1 MTPSFVSQTSPTPS
15 ASVSVCS
22 RFQSFGQ
29 LSHASP
35 TPSASESFCEAFG
48 TLGQL
53 STRSPTPSPSASE
66 GPDCGEWGSGSQ
78 ASPIPSWSESRCPTF
93 GTRGQL
99 STAFGMPSPSISGSR
114 TSGIPS
120 PSRSD
125 GVLVPVLASV
135 HGTSTPSAM
144 HMYGAAAYSTE
155 SDRAVEQRGPDL
167 SSTQARML

>member
-48 TLGQL
+48 T
-53 STRSPTPSPSASE
+53 
-66 GPDCGEWGSGSQ
+66 
-78 ASPIPSWSESRCPTF
+78 I
-93 GTRGQL
+93 GQL